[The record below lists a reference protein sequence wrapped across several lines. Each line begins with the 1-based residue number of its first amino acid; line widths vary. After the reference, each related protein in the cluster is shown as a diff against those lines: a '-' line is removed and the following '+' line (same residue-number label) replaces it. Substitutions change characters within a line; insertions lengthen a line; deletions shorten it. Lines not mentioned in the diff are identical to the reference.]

1 MKTYRKLS
9 AALMACMMVM
19 SSVSF
24 TACNDDDDEFNT
36 NQYTGGVKLNVFG
49 PCPVARGGE
58 LRFLGSGM
66 NQINSITLP
75 GAGDITDITVVSDEE
90 IRITVPQNATVGKVV
105 LHSSKGDITT
115 LTDITYSEPI
125 VLETLSP
132 LAIKPGNELTIKGDY
147 LNLIHEVIFA
157 DEVIVPETEFAAHS
171 RYEIRLTVPEEA
183 QSGKVIISDAAELP
197 NWIYSDDELAV
208 TLPAV
213 AKVTDLSDAK
223 PGDEIALAGTD
234 LDLVKSVVMPNGDE
248 VEFSV
253 ADGKIKFTLPANVSN
268 GTISMIPA
276 SGVKVAIATIGVAL
290 PEEVQA
296 IPAADLW
303 AGDILTLKGVN
314 MEVVTTVGF
323 PNVADPVAPESKS
336 ATELTVKVPVGTQ
349 SGNVVLNTGSGL
361 TVEVP
366 VTTLKP
372 QNVAYNPV
380 PASLAGQLTVNGKNL
395 QNVKTITIDATAI
408 EVSNPTET
416 SFSVIVPATLN
427 AGENAVTVTLT
438 NDEVVELPAIELSAP
453 ECAYATVLP
462 GEDDEIKAGELLVL
476 TVANGDKL
484 TDVKVNG
491 ASVQYI
497 LNGETL
503 YISIPGSTGKNA
515 TVTLVSSNGEISYN
529 IAVIPMTHVEKVV
542 MDQIRDL
549 GSWTGEADGGAFRI
563 YKEALEG
570 VPAGA
575 IMTFHI
581 APYKGFQIQLNN
593 ANWGTFDMIEEWD
606 NWEGMTTVSI
616 ELTSEILNNIM
627 TTDDGWSTTAMVV
640 QGAGTI
646 VNKVTVEWENS
657 LEVTLWEGEAI
668 ADDWGNQPNILSD
681 AGAELSAAG
690 AKVGQ
695 TIYFYITP
703 LDSDWKVQIIEG
715 HWGPTYASYCAVGSD
730 TEGGKFTEIDLA
742 ANKGRV
748 SIPVTQELLDA
759 AYTQQWW
766 GGTFLLNGDNV
777 KCTKVTIE

>member
-19 SSVSF
+19 TSISF
-24 TACNDDDDEFNT
+24 TACNDDDDEFGT

-66 NQINSITLP
+66 DQINSITLP
-75 GAGDITDITVVSDEE
+75 GAGDITDITVVSSEE

-125 VLETLSP
+125 MLESVSP
-132 LAIKPGNELTIKGDY
+132 LAIKAGSELTLKGDY

-183 QSGKVIISDAAELP
+183 QSGKVIISDAAEIP

-223 PGDEIALAGTD
+223 PGDEIALAGSD
-234 LDLVKSVVMPNGDE
+234 LDLVKSVIMPNGDE
-248 VEFSV
+248 VEFTV

-296 IPAADLW
+296 VPAANLW
-303 AGDILTLKGVN
+303 AGDVLTLKGVN
-314 MEVVTTVGF
+314 MEVVTTVVF
-323 PNVADPVAPESKS
+323 PNVADAVTPESKS

-349 SGNVVLNTGSGL
+349 SGNVILNTGSGL

-366 VTTLKP
+366 VATLKP
-372 QNVAYNPV
+372 ENVAYNPV

-427 AGENAVTVTLT
+427 AGENAVTVTMT

-462 GEDDEIKAGELLVL
+462 GEEDEVKAGDLLVL
-476 TVANGDKL
+476 QVANGDKL

-515 TVTLVSSNGEISYN
+515 TVTLVSSNGEISYD
-529 IAVIPMTHVEKVV
+529 IAVIPMTHVENVV
-542 MDQIRDL
+542 WEGMWENTGWGGNQDL
-549 GSWTGEADGGAFRI
+549 AWGGFDWST
-563 YKEALEG
+563 

-575 IMTFHI
+575 VMTLYMTPTVDEGAWWCVSLRH
-581 APYKGFQIQLNN
+581 GQG
-593 ANWGTFDMIEEWD
+593 WGNLPEPIPGQYD
-606 NWEGMTTVSI
+606 NPENGILSV
-616 ELTSEILNNIM
+616 ELTANVLADIIENGGLVITGSQFILNK
-627 TTDDGWSTTAMVV
+627 VV
-640 QGAGTI
+640 I
-646 VNKVTVEWENS
+646 EWENS

-681 AGAELSAAG
+681 AGTELAAAG

-703 LDSDWKVQIIEG
+703 LDADWKVQVVEG

>member
-19 SSVSF
+19 TSISF
-24 TACNDDDDEFNT
+24 TACNDDDDEFGT

-66 NQINSITLP
+66 DQINSITLP
-75 GAGDITDITVVSDEE
+75 GAGDITDITVVSSEE

-125 VLETLSP
+125 MLESVSP
-132 LAIKPGNELTIKGDY
+132 LAIKAGSELTLKGDY

-183 QSGKVIISDAAELP
+183 QSGKVIISDAAEIP

-223 PGDEIALAGTD
+223 PGDEIALAGSD
-234 LDLVKSVVMPNGDE
+234 LDLVKSVIMPNGDE
-248 VEFSV
+248 VEFTV

-296 IPAADLW
+296 VPAANLW
-303 AGDILTLKGVN
+303 AGDVLTLKGVN
-314 MEVVTTVGF
+314 MEVVTTVVF
-323 PNVADPVAPESKS
+323 PNVADAVTPESKS

-349 SGNVVLNTGSGL
+349 SGNVILNTGSGL

-366 VTTLKP
+366 VATLKP
-372 QNVAYNPV
+372 ENVAYNPV

-427 AGENAVTVTLT
+427 AGENAVTVTMT

-462 GEDDEIKAGELLVL
+462 GEEDEVKAGDLLVL
-476 TVANGDKL
+476 QVANGDKL

-515 TVTLVSSNGEISYN
+515 TVTLVSSNGEISYD
-529 IAVIPMTHVEKVV
+529 IAVIPMTHVENVV
-542 MDQIRDL
+542 WEGMWENTGWGGNQDL
-549 GSWTGEADGGAFRI
+549 AWGGFDWST
-563 YKEALEG
+563 

-575 IMTFHI
+575 VMTLYMTPTVDEGAWWCVSLRH
-581 APYKGFQIQLNN
+581 GQG
-593 ANWGTFDMIEEWD
+593 WGNLPEPIPGQYD
-606 NWEGMTTVSI
+606 NPENGILSV
-616 ELTSEILNNIM
+616 ELTANVLADIIENGGLVITGSQFILNK
-627 TTDDGWSTTAMVV
+627 VV
-640 QGAGTI
+640 I
-646 VNKVTVEWENS
+646 EWENS

-681 AGAELSAAG
+681 AGTELAAAG

-703 LDSDWKVQIIEG
+703 LDADWKVQIVEG

-759 AYTQQWW
+759 AYKQQWW

>member
-19 SSVSF
+19 TSISF

-66 NQINSITLP
+66 NQINSVTLP

-105 LHSSKGDITT
+105 LHHSKGDITT

-125 VLETLSP
+125 MLESVSP
-132 LAIKPGNELTIKGDY
+132 LSIKPGSELTLKGDY

-157 DEVIVPETEFAAHS
+157 DEVIVPETEFVAHD
-171 RYEIRLTVPEEA
+171 RYEIRLTVPQEA
-183 QSGKVIISDAAELP
+183 QTGKVIISDAAELP
-197 NWIYSDDELAV
+197 NWIYSDDEVNV

-213 AKVTDLSDAK
+213 AKVTDLSGAK
-223 PGDEIALAGTD
+223 PGDEVALAGTD
-234 LDLVKSVVMPNGDE
+234 LDLVKTVTMPNGDE
-248 VEFSV
+248 VEFAV
-253 ADGKIKFTLPANVSN
+253 ADGKIKFTLPANVSD
-268 GTISMIPA
+268 GTICMIPA

-296 IPAADLW
+296 VPAANLW
-303 AGDILTLKGVN
+303 AGDLLTLKGVN
-314 MEVVTTVGF
+314 MEVVTTVAF
-323 PNVADPVAPESKS
+323 PNVADAVEPESKS
-336 ATELTVKVPVGTQ
+336 ATELTVKVPEGTQ

-361 TVEVP
+361 SVEVAIS
-366 VTTLKP
+366 TLKP
-372 QNVAYNPV
+372 ENVAYNPV

-395 QNVKTITIDATAI
+395 QNVKAITIAGTPV
-408 EVSNPTET
+408 EVSNATET
-416 SFSVIVPATLN
+416 SFSIIVPATLS

-462 GEDDEIKAGELLVL
+462 GEEDEVKAGDLLVL
-476 TVANGDKL
+476 QVANGDKL
-484 TDVKVNG
+484 TDVKVNNT
-491 ASVQYI
+491 SVQYI

-529 IAVIPMTHVEKVV
+529 IAVIPMTHVENVIF
-542 MDQIRDL
+542 DQVIDL
-549 GSWTGEADGGAFRI
+549 NWSGDEGVNKFRL
-563 YKEALEG
+563 YKESFEG
-570 VPAGA
+570 VPAGGKLV
-575 IMTFHI
+575 FHI
-581 APYKGFQIQLNN
+581 VPAGEAPQIQVND
-593 ANWGTFDMIEEWD
+593 ANWGQIEMLQPSVD
-606 NWEGMTTVSI
+606 ATVAEL
-616 ELTSEILNNIM
+616 ELTADVLNRIL
-627 TTDDGWSTTAMVV
+627 TTDDNWSTTALVI
-640 QGAGTI
+640 QGQQCV
-646 VNKVTVEWENS
+646 VNKVHIEWENS

-668 ADDWGNQPNILSD
+668 ADDWGNQPNLLSD
-681 AGAELSAAG
+681 AGAELAAAG
-690 AKVGQ
+690 AKAGQ
-695 TIYFYITP
+695 TVYFYITP

-715 HWGPTYASYCAVGSD
+715 HWGPTYASYCAIGSD
-730 TEGGKFTEIDLA
+730 TEDGKFTEFDLA
-742 ANKGRV
+742 ANKNRL
-748 SIPVTQELLDA
+748 PLTLTQEMLDA